1 MQIQSLLTP
10 ERTCGGLD
18 ASSKRRALE
27 LLAQTIARD
36 IPSLDADDL
45 LRRFLARER
54 LGSTG
59 VGHGIAI
66 PHCRVNLNAAAAI
79 GALITLSQP
88 IEFDAID
95 GEPVDILF
103 AMLVPEEAHDEH
115 LKNLAALASALTRS
129 EFRERLR
136 TANTNTALY
145 EAAVNWSWLYLCTAL
160 VVFKQRLIFTGI
172 NGYAISYCERIV
184 WLR

>member
-10 ERTCGGLD
+10 ERTRGGLE
-18 ASSKRRALE
+18 ASGKRSALE
-27 LLAQTIARD
+27 LLAQTIAQD
-36 IPSLDADDL
+36 IPNIDADDL

-66 PHCRVNLNAAAAI
+66 PHCRVSIGAGTAGANAI

-129 EFRERLR
+129 EFRDRLR
-136 TANTNTALY
+136 AADTNAALY
-145 EAAVNWSWLYLCTAL
+145 EAAVN
-160 VVFKQRLIFTGI
+160 
-172 NGYAISYCERIV
+172 
-184 WLR
+184 

>member
-10 ERTCGGLD
+10 ERTRSGLD
-18 ASSKRRALE
+18 ASSKRQALE
-27 LLAQTIARD
+27 ILAQTIAQD
-36 IPSLDADDL
+36 IPSADAEDL
-45 LRRFLARER
+45 QRRFQARER

-59 VGHGIAI
+59 IGHGIAI
-66 PHCRVNLNAAAAI
+66 PHCRVSITAGASGAAI
-79 GALITLSQP
+79 GALITLRNP

-103 AMLVPEEAHDEH
+103 AMLVPEAAHDEH

-136 TANTNTALY
+136 TASSPAELY
-145 EAAVNWSWLYLCTAL
+145 QA
-160 VVFKQRLIFTGI
+160 
-172 NGYAISYCERIV
+172 AIS
-184 WLR
+184 

>member
-10 ERTCGGLD
+10 ERTRSGLE
-18 ASSKRRALE
+18 ASGKRSALE
-27 LLAQTIARD
+27 LLAQTIAQD
-36 IPSLDADDL
+36 ISGIDADDL

-66 PHCRVNLNAAAAI
+66 PHCRVSIGAGAAGADAI

-95 GEPVDILF
+95 AEPVDILF
-103 AMLVPEEAHDEH
+103 AMLVPEAAHDEH
-115 LKNLAALASALTRS
+115 LKNLAALAGALTRS

-136 TANTNTALY
+136 AADSNSALY
-145 EAAVNWSWLYLCTAL
+145 NAA
-160 VVFKQRLIFTGI
+160 I
-172 NGYAISYCERIV
+172 N
-184 WLR
+184 

>member
-10 ERTCGGLD
+10 ERTRSGLE
-18 ASSKRRALE
+18 ASGKRSALE
-27 LLAQTIARD
+27 LLAQTIAQN
-36 IPSLDADDL
+36 ISSLDADDL

-66 PHCRVNLNAAAAI
+66 PHCRVSINADAGGTGAI
-79 GALITLSQP
+79 GALITLNHP

-95 GEPVDILF
+95 AEPVDILF

-115 LKNLAALASALTRS
+115 LKNLAALAGALTRS
-129 EFRERLR
+129 EFRNRLR
-136 TANTNTALY
+136 AASTNTALY
-145 EAAVNWSWLYLCTAL
+145 EAAVS
-160 VVFKQRLIFTGI
+160 
-172 NGYAISYCERIV
+172 
-184 WLR
+184 